1 MLINRI
7 IEEISGIKKANPVRY
22 PALPLVI
29 LTKETNSEERKEHW
43 NYRSVIGMLN
53 FLKKSTHSEL
63 CYVVYQCA
71 RFCNDPKMVYE
82 QAVKRLI
89 QYLLS
94 TVRKDDPEAYEGL
107 VFKIDKTKNIEVYV
121 DAAFAGDWNQSWS
134 QEPSSVFSRTGYF
147 ITYAGCPITWLSKP
161 QTEISLSSTESE
173 YIALSHSMRE
183 AIPMI
188 TLLQE
193 LKEILPIEDT
203 TPKIHCT
210 IFEDNNSCIEMV
222 KCPKM
227 RPRSKHIGLK
237 YHHFRSKVKEEL
249 VTIKYVNTE
258 NQLADLLTKA
268 LSEAQ
273 FLKLRRGINGW

>member
-1 MLINRI
+1 
-7 IEEISGIKKANPVRY
+7 
-22 PALPLVI
+22 
-29 LTKETNSEERKEHW
+29 
-43 NYRSVIGMLN
+43 
-53 FLKKSTHSEL
+53 
-63 CYVVYQCA
+63 
-71 RFCNDPKMVYE
+71 
-82 QAVKRLI
+82 
-89 QYLLS
+89 
-94 TVRKDDPEAYEGL
+94 
-107 VFKIDKTKNIEVYV
+107 
-121 DAAFAGDWNQSWS
+121 
-134 QEPSSVFSRTGYF
+134 
-147 ITYAGCPITWLSKP
+147 
-161 QTEISLSSTESE
+161 
-173 YIALSHSMRE
+173 MRE

-227 RPRSKHIGLK
+227 RPRTKHIGLK
-237 YHHFRSKVKEEL
+237 CHHFRSKVKEEL
-249 VTIKYVNTE
+249 VTVKYVNTE